1 MRAAWVRKPAF
12 WTGCLVALG
21 VGLRVYHYARDP
33 SVWHDEAALIL
44 NVIGKNFTELLG
56 PLLFSEGAPPLFL
69 WIERAVFV
77 TLGDGTFALRL
88 VPFLASCLAL
98 VFLALVARRVLAAE
112 AVPWV
117 VLPFAVADTILWHS
131 CEAKPYAVDLLTATT
146 LLALHCYTSSW
157 RLPWQLALYT
167 ILAPVFI
174 FVTYPGCFLMGG
186 LLTALLPVVWKAGS
200 GTCSARWT
208 APALPQGPGGEVSGG
223 ARAAFPVWLA
233 YSLLSFVV
241 FVSFLL
247 LLMGPIRAQRDGAMT
262 SCWVDLF
269 APWHQPWRVPV
280 WALASTLE
288 IFRYCCPPAG
298 QPLAILA
305 AIGSIHLARRGQGR
319 LLALI
324 LIPVL
329 LAFFAACARAYP
341 YGGARVLAYAAPGLL
356 LLVGAGTPPALAW
369 LRARSR
375 LATLALFLFLL
386 VPAGSALAHIVWPWG
401 RADCAAASAY
411 VLAHRHP
418 DERIAGNTWECLY
431 YFRHQGQ
438 AFQLWQQVR
447 LPVSGRVWVVFSGG
461 TPQDRL
467 EVAEHCRRVQGRIL
481 DQQAFERTMVLL
493 LEREDYPAVSEPH
506 LLD

>member
-21 VGLRVYHYARDP
+21 VGLRVYHYARNP

-44 NVIGKNFTELLG
+44 NVTGKDFTELLG

-69 WIERAVFV
+69 WIERAVFL
-77 TLGDGTFALRL
+77 TLGDGTYALRL
-88 VPFLASCLAL
+88 VPFLASCLSL
-98 VFLALVARRVLAAE
+98 VLLALVARRVLVTE

-131 CEAKPYAVDLLTATT
+131 CEAKPYAVDLLIATT

-157 RLPWQLALYT
+157 RLFWQLALYT
-167 ILAPVFI
+167 MVAPVFI
-174 FVTYPGCFLMGG
+174 FLSYPGCFLMGG
-186 LLTALLPVVWKAGS
+186 VLMALLPAVWKGGS
-200 GTCSARWT
+200 GGRW
-208 APALPQGPGGEVSGG
+208 AE
-223 ARAAFPVWLA
+223 AFPVWIA
-233 YSLLSFVV
+233 YGLLSFAV
-241 FVSFLL
+241 FASFLL
-247 LLMGPIRAQRDGAMT
+247 LLVGPIHAQRDGAMT

-269 APWHQPWRVPV
+269 APWHQPWKVPV

-305 AIGSIHLARRGQGR
+305 GVGGIRLARRGQGR
-319 LLALI
+319 LLTLI

-356 LLVGAGTPPALAW
+356 LLLGAGTPPAVAW
-369 LRARSR
+369 LRTRSR
-375 LATLALFLFLL
+375 VAALALCLFL
-386 VPAGSALAHIVWPWG
+386 VIPAASALAHMVWPWG
-401 RADCAAASAY
+401 RADCARASAY
-411 VLAHRHP
+411 VLAHRHR
-418 DERIAGNTWECLY
+418 DERLIGNTWECQY

-438 AFQLWQQVR
+438 AFQPWQQVR
-447 LPVSGRVWVVFSGG
+447 LPVSSRVWVVFSGG

-467 EVAEHCRRVQGRIL
+467 AIAEHCRRVQGRIL
-481 DQQAFERTMVLL
+481 DQQAFERMMVLL
-493 LEREDYPAVSEPH
+493 LEGAGYPAVSEQH